1 MDFTYKLLKWY
12 QVNKRD
18 LPWRNVSDPYLI
30 WISEVILQQ
39 TRVNQGLPYYLRF
52 VEKFQTVSDLAQ
64 VSEDEVLKIWQG
76 LGYYSRAR
84 NMHATAKQVCDEL
97 DGIFPSSYQKLLS
110 LKGIGPY
117 TAAAI
122 ASICNNEP
130 VPAIDGNAYRVLS
143 RYFGIDTPINA
154 SKARAE
160 FTLLASRLLPHGQS
174 GTFNQ
179 ALMEFGA
186 LCCVPSSPNCA
197 ACVFSESCL
206 AYRSA
211 LVDQLPVKT
220 KLKERKPRFFVYL
233 HIECNNKVLLTRR
246 AGKDI
251 WHGLYEFPLIEIDA
265 SLNCEAIPE
274 LLSKHIKEL
283 SQAIIKNVTQPINHT
298 LTHQQLQA
306 VFVHIQLQ
314 KKDEFIGDA
323 EWFDQSVLFDFP
335 VHNLMRRYINDH
347 I

>member
-12 QVNKRD
+12 EVNKRD
-18 LPWRNVSDPYLI
+18 LPWRNISDPYLI
-30 WISEVILQQ
+30 WVSEVILQQ

-52 VEKFQTVSDLAQ
+52 IEKFQTVSDLAH
-64 VSEDEVLKIWQG
+64 VPEDEVLKIWQG

-84 NMHATAKQVCDEL
+84 NMHAAAKQVCAEL

-130 VPAIDGNAYRVLS
+130 VPAVDGNAYRVLS
-143 RYFGIDTPINA
+143 RYFGIDTPINTT
-154 SKARAE
+154 KAHNE
-160 FTLLASRLLPHGQS
+160 FTLLASQLLPQGQS

-186 LCCVPSSPNCA
+186 LWCVPSSPNCA

-211 LVDQLPVKT
+211 LVNQLPVKN
-220 KLKERKPRFFVYL
+220 KLKVRKTRFFVYL

-251 WHGLYEFPLIEIDA
+251 WHGLYEFPLIEVA
-265 SLNCEAIPE
+265 APLSSEEIPD
-274 LLSKHIKEL
+274 LLSKHLKGP
-283 SQAIIKNVTQPINHT
+283 SQAIIKNVTAPIQHT

-306 VFVHIQLQ
+306 VFIHIQLE
-314 KKDEFIGDA
+314 KGCEIFGDA
-323 EWFDQSVLFDFP
+323 EWFDHSALSDFP
-335 VHNLMRRYINDH
+335 LHNLMRGYVNDH
-347 I
+347 M